1 MNYLEVA
8 VLAVEVP
15 RGLMDRI
22 TGFKLQHKIVLR
34 SQLTLHKFIWT
45 RKLGWEWEEKQVIRM
60 KGKISKLIWE
70 WEEKQVDYDENER
83 RNN

>member
-1 MNYLEVA
+1 MNYLKVA

-34 SQLTLHKFIWT
+34 SQLTLHKFILMPMN
-45 RKLGWEWEEKQVIRM
+45 KKIRM
-60 KGKISKLIWE
+60 RMRGETS
-70 WEEKQVDYDENER
+70 N
-83 RNN
+83 

>member
-34 SQLTLHKFIWT
+34 SQLTLHKFILMPMN
-45 RKLGWEWEEKQVIRM
+45 KKIRM
-60 KGKISKLIWE
+60 RMRGE
-70 WEEKQVDYDENER
+70 T
-83 RNN
+83 RN